1 MIPEGAWEEIQ
12 EFWSEGIPKSA
23 FCRVRG
29 ENVGYRCWDET
40 GQLTMEYGLRN
51 NQMHGC
57 FRTWYSN
64 GMLWEESYYLEG
76 KEHGIAKQFND
87 QGELIGTYQMN
98 YGTGVDLWYQE
109 KGLLAEE
116 RHYQNGE
123 RHGYERWWNGN
134 NQTIYRE
141 QHFQQGIEHGIHRE
155 WNQKGRLRR
164 GFPKYFV
171 KGEKV
176 TLVQYLKAC
185 SQDESLPK
193 YLESDN
199 DWRRLPPREAGKQSR
214 AFTE

>member
-1 MIPEGAWEEIQ
+1 
-12 EFWSEGIPKSA
+12 
-23 FCRVRG
+23 
-29 ENVGYRCWDET
+29 
-40 GQLTMEYGLRN
+40 MEYGLRN
-51 NQMHGC
+51 NQMHGW

-64 GMLWEESYYLEG
+64 GMLCEESYYLED

-109 KGLLAEE
+109 KASW
-116 RHYQNGE
+116 RKND
-123 RHGYERWWNGN
+123 
-134 NQTIYRE
+134 TIKMVSATATNVGGM
-141 QHFQQGIEHGIHRE
+141 GITKPFTVSSTFSKALNMAFIESGTR
-155 WNQKGRLRR
+155 KVRLGR

-199 DWRRLPPREAGKQSR
+199 NWRRLPLRDAAKQSR